1 MTSVMREEIK
11 VENLYPEKLKAQQSV
26 AQVSFWTVQYDV
38 GNAGVLNC
46 LKFG

>member
-1 MTSVMREEIK
+1 MAPVMREEIK
-11 VENLYPEKLKAQQSV
+11 AENLYPEKLKAQQSV
-26 AQVSFWTVQYDV
+26 AQVSFWTVHDV